1 MTMTVGFWDQV
12 NADAALL
19 IGGSEVSIPVIILDG
34 IKQYDATGIFELSY
48 REIAGESLEPI
59 PSRYAA
65 LRVYEKSMPVR
76 ITVGM
81 EVIVMGTRYRIASIR
96 EPGMDGITTM
106 ELAG

>member
-1 MTMTVGFWDQV
+1 MGMGFWDQV
-12 NADAALL
+12 AADTGTLF
-19 IGGSEVSIPVIILDG
+19 GGSEVSVPVTILDG
-34 IKQYDATGIFELSY
+34 PARFDASGIFEHSY
-48 REIAGESLEPI
+48 RQIEGEGLQPI
-59 PSRYAA
+59 PSRYIA
-65 LRVYEKSMPVR
+65 LRVYEQAMPVR

>member
-1 MTMTVGFWDQV
+1 MGMGFWDQV
-12 NADAALL
+12 AADTGTLV
-19 IGGSEVSIPVIILDG
+19 GGSEVSVPVTIVDG
-34 IKQYDATGIFELSY
+34 ASHFDASGIFERSY
-48 REIAGESLEPI
+48 RQIEGEGPRPI

-65 LRVYEKSMPVR
+65 LRVYEKAMPLR
-76 ITVGM
+76 ISVGM

>member
-1 MTMTVGFWDQV
+1 MGMGFWDQV
-12 NADAALL
+12 AADTGMLV
-19 IGGSEVSIPVIILDG
+19 GGSEVSVPVTIVDG
-34 IKQYDATGIFELSY
+34 ASRFDASGVFERSY
-48 REIAGESLEPI
+48 RQIEGEGLQPI

-65 LRVYEKSMPVR
+65 LRVYEKAMPVR
-76 ITVGM
+76 ATVGM